1 MSRDPVG
8 IVRRNRRINV
18 NTTKLRNAGVLM
30 LAVLGLLVTAAPV
43 LAHHSFAAEFDASKP
58 LKLTGTV
65 TKLEWTNPHTWFFV
79 DVKGEDG
86 KITNWG
92 FEMGSPNGLMRAGWT
107 RNSMKV
113 GDTVTV
119 EASRAKDGSNNANA
133 RSVTLAST
141 GKTLFAASSQTEG
154 R

>member
-1 MSRDPVG
+1 MKRHAS
-8 IVRRNRRINV
+8 ICIA
-18 NTTKLRNAGVLM
+18 LLLCVL
-30 LAVLGLLVTAAPV
+30 LTSIPL

-65 TKLEWTNPHTWFFV
+65 TRLEWTNPHTWFFI
-79 DVKGEDG
+79 DVKSDDG

-107 RNSMKV
+107 RNSMKA
-113 GDTVTV
+113 GDIVTV